1 MRLPNFLKRYHPK
14 DYKMNLVLLVLAL
27 SVIGVFVIGS
37 AEPDNQSRQ
46 IIGLAFGLFVMVIVS
61 LIDYVWLM
69 DFYWLIYGFVVL
81 ILGAVLVI
89 GTEVNGA
96 TRWINLGFTQF
107 QPSELAKILL
117 ILFFAKFITEHE
129 DEISEPSVQPWFCVC

>member
-1 MRLPNFLKRYHPK
+1 MRLPNFLKRYHLK

-61 LIDYVWLM
+61 LI
-69 DFYWLIYGFVVL
+69 
-81 ILGAVLVI
+81 
-89 GTEVNGA
+89 
-96 TRWINLGFTQF
+96 
-107 QPSELAKILL
+107 ELPPRRFLPCTPPVTSPA
-117 ILFFAKFITEHE
+117 A
-129 DEISEPSVQPWFCVC
+129 

>member
-1 MRLPNFLKRYHPK
+1 
-14 DYKMNLVLLVLAL
+14 MNLVLLVLAL

-89 GTEVNGA
+89 GTEVA
-96 TRWINLGFTQF
+96 PWK
-107 QPSELAKILL
+107 EK
-117 ILFFAKFITEHE
+117 
-129 DEISEPSVQPWFCVC
+129 DPSVCSVAVTLTDTSSNPRIALVNVKTPF